1 MPSPRSGFCAV
12 PDAGASMR
20 VDRFLWWSRISAS
33 RNFARAL
40 AEGGHLRIN
49 GRRIERAH
57 VPVRVGD
64 ILAFLT
70 HGGAMRVVRVE
81 ALPHRRGPPAEA
93 AALYTPLET
102 LAAKPVDGNRAG
114 A

>member
-1 MPSPRSGFCAV
+1 
-12 PDAGASMR
+12 MR
-20 VDRFLWWSRISAS
+20 LDRFLWWSRISAS

-40 AEGGHLRIN
+40 AEAGHLRIN
-49 GRRIERAH
+49 GRRVERAH
-57 VPVRVGD
+57 VPVRAGD
-64 ILAFLT
+64 ILAFAT
-70 HGGAMRVVRVE
+70 HGGAIRVLRIE

-102 LAAKPVDGNRAG
+102 RASNPVDGTQAG